1 MPAVSKQSTILLTGA
16 SGYLAAH
23 VGRQLLE
30 AGHHVR
36 GTVRSPSKGEYLKK
50 LYAKEGLNDFEYVI
64 VEDIEHEGAFDEAV
78 KGVDGIA
85 HTASPFHFNVQDP
98 HKDLINPAVKGT
110 QSILK
115 SASKEP
121 KVQRIVITSSFASIV
136 NPRDPVHTFNEQ
148 EWNEYSPKQVE
159 EHGKDTD
166 PSQSYRASKV
176 LAEKSAWKF
185 VKDNDSKFDLVT
197 ICPPLILGPIIHD
210 CTDSKSLN
218 TSCAGFNAF
227 LQGQKKADD
236 AAGFAGFYVDV
247 RDVAKIHVESLTT
260 PDAGGNRF
268 VVSHEA
274 FNWQNLLDVLFRDD
288 KNKDLVAKFPSAEKG
303 TPGTQLDKAKTN
315 VLDASKAKQVFN
327 WTPIEKEKTVIDMA
341 QSFAD
346 KLKQ

>member
-1 MPAVSKQSTILLTGA
+1 MPAAAKNSMILLTGA

-23 VGRQLLE
+23 VGRQLLQ
-30 AGHHVR
+30 AGHKVR
-36 GTVRSPSKGEYLKK
+36 GTVRSKAKGEYLQK
-50 LYAKEGLNDFEYVI
+50 LYADEGLNEFEYVI
-64 VEDIEHEGAFDEAV
+64 VEDVEPEGAFDEAV

-98 HKDLINPAVKGT
+98 HKDLINPAVNGT

-136 NPRDPVHTFNEQ
+136 NPRDPVHTYNEE

-159 EHGKDTD
+159 QHGKDTE

-185 VKDNDSKFDLVT
+185 VKDNDSTFDLVT

-210 CTDSKSLN
+210 CTDPKSLN

-227 LQGQKKADD
+227 LQGQKKPED
-236 AAGFAGFYVDV
+236 AESFAGFYVDV
-247 RDVAKIHVESLTT
+247 RDVAQIHVDALTT
-260 PDAGGNRF
+260 PEAGGNRF
-268 VVSHEA
+268 IVSHEA
-274 FNWQNLLDVLFRDD
+274 FCWQNLLDVLFSND
-288 KNKDLVAKFPSAEKG
+288 KHKDLADKFPKAVQG
-303 TPGTQLDKAKTN
+303 TAGSQLDKSKTN
-315 VLDASKAKQVFN
+315 ILDASKAQKVFG
-327 WTPIEKEKTVIDMA
+327 WKPIDKEKTVVDMA
-341 QSFAD
+341 QSFAA
-346 KLKQ
+346 KLK